1 MKTVAMLLLATLL
14 AAPAAFAD
22 KSYQKT
28 GTVKDVTDKT
38 IVLTTEKEGDW
49 EFKRDGLKLDG
60 AVKKGGKV
68 TVYYT
73 MSATRIEAKK

>member
-1 MKTVAMLLLATLL
+1 MKTVAMLLLATML

-28 GTVKDVTDKT
+28 GTVKDVTDKI

-49 EFKRDGLKLDG
+49 EFKRGDVKLDG
-60 AVKKGGKV
+60 AVKKGAKA
-68 TVYYT
+68 TVHYT
-73 MSATRIEAKK
+73 MSASKVEAKK